1 MQDKYRIEEDM
12 WSESRSQYGGSE
24 SRSHY
29 GEIQRGRLQSGRPRS
44 ADFHRTVQIMQRRP
58 DYDRGGGAI
67 SRDYSCYAHSEDYRG
82 YSEVREFGHGRVF
95 GPPLKTG
102 SWGDENSRWPRDE
115 YSGSRQADY
124 RYNSRRNTY
133 YSSQFARERS
143 PHKREV
149 SFYREESPHNR
160 SGSSTSSRSYSP
172 EKGKQPPSY
181 QSQFSRMRSPSEE
194 LRSPGSLHDPDPHT
208 AASPVAGTQGR
219 RHRKRCERKQKR
231 GKRAGVRL
239 KLKIAARGLAV
250 PSVPLS
256 NEHSLENKQQL
267 TQSETMNCSTHSRT
281 ETCLQNNIP
290 DTAIQL
296 EGLANF
302 RADRNTAT
310 SDKERSVCALIP
322 SRDASPSISIPPT
335 SSKSANFEK
344 GSKTSDNLN
353 EEIVN
358 EWSSEQQ
365 QIPELEITEHNKGDA
380 VQMLLPENLDDP
392 EMSTPG
398 PIDNIDL
405 GQTDHRTRTIA
416 EKAKEIEEVYRQ
428 DCETFG
434 MVVQMLINK
443 DPSLEN
449 TVQFA
454 LRENL
459 REIEDRCTEEL
470 KRFITQYDS
479 APGDNTANL

>member
-1 MQDKYRIEEDM
+1 MRDKYCIGEDM
-12 WSESRSQYGGSE
+12 WSESRSQYG
-24 SRSHY
+24 
-29 GEIQRGRLQSGRPRS
+29 EIQRGHLQLGRPRS

-67 SRDYSCYAHSEDYRG
+67 SRDYRCYAHSEDYRE
-82 YSEVREFGHGRVF
+82 YSDVREFGHGRVF
-95 GPPLKTG
+95 GPSLKTG
-102 SWGDENSRWPRDE
+102 SWGDENSRWPRN
-115 YSGSRQADY
+115 SGSRQADY
-124 RYNSRRNTY
+124 RDNSRRSTY
-133 YSSQFARERS
+133 YSSQFTRERS

-181 QSQFSRMRSPSEE
+181 QSQF
-194 LRSPGSLHDPDPHT
+194 
-208 AASPVAGTQGR
+208 
-219 RHRKRCERKQKR
+219 
-231 GKRAGVRL
+231 
-239 KLKIAARGLAV
+239 
-250 PSVPLS
+250 
-256 NEHSLENKQQL
+256 N
-267 TQSETMNCSTHSRT
+267 
-281 ETCLQNNIP
+281 
-290 DTAIQL
+290 
-296 EGLANF
+296 
-302 RADRNTAT
+302 RN
-310 SDKERSVCALIP
+310 KERSVCALVP

-365 QIPELEITEHNKGDA
+365 QIPELEIAEHNKGDA
-380 VQMLLPENLDDP
+380 VQMLLPENLDYP
-392 EMSTPG
+392 ELSTPG

-459 REIEDRCTEEL
+459 REIEDRCIEEL